1 MFLPFLFACLKTK
14 QMFKKIIQTDSAGT
28 TILIRLIVGAVFL
41 SEGIQKFL
49 FPEIRG
55 AGRFEKIGLPSPEFL
70 GSFVGGFEIVCGAL
84 ILLGL
89 LTRLSS
95 IPLIIIMLVAI
106 ATTKTQVLANDGFW
120 AMLHG
125 SRTDWSMLLG
135 SIFLLIKG
143 GGVWSLDHFLTS
155 KHFRK

>member
-1 MFLPFLFACLKTK
+1 ML
-14 QMFKKIIQTDSAGT
+14 QKIIHTDNART

-49 FPEIRG
+49 FPDVRG
-55 AGRFEKIGLPSPEFL
+55 AGRFEKIGLPSPDFL
-70 GSFVGGFEIVCGAL
+70 GPFVGTFEVVCGSMV
-84 ILLGL
+84 LLGL
-89 LTRLSS
+89 FTRLAS
-95 IPLIIIMLVAI
+95 IPLIVIMLVAI
-106 ATTKTQVLANDGFW
+106 ATTKTEILANEGFW

-143 GGVWSLDHFLTS
+143 GGAYSVDKTLQH
-155 KHFRK
+155 R